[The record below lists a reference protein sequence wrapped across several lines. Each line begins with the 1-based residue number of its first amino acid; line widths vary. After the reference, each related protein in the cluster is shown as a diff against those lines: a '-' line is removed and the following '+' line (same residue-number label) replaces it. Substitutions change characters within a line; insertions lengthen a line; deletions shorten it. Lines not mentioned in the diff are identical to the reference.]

1 MRGIDRVSQCFVAF
15 ALTAGLALGGCGAQ
29 NPATRNE
36 TGKESAADASAS
48 KQPRKD
54 EKITYI
60 ASNEKYGLQLP
71 NGDAFGEIFK
81 DFIYWD
87 YATQIE
93 KNEDKLELE
102 GDILGCDILGHLKA
116 MKLLDREVKIRLY
129 YRECDKEEHYRES
142 NFYHVIVGFPE
153 SKDTDNSWLSMEYS
167 SRGLSSEY
175 DWECCEWLDIDKQ
188 ISFEK
193 LEQNKEIMKQY
204 TSMGETSIAVS
215 EAEAK
220 AYQPENKFPEGEKEQ
235 ILTAIENAVKHEYK
249 EAKDTMLFIHDF
261 LPGNSNFSGKAVDLN
276 VTDKYDM
283 PVYGIRSQINYSGD
297 KLEQLDGIY
306 WSTYVSLPE
315 YSTAYPTLK
324 LLKGLA
330 KREAEEMDAKKC
342 ILAFHIKDGKVI
354 GMNDHS
360 PSLTEKEEVLG
371 SNDYSSVLTEKK
383 VRENFGV
390 PDEADITIKY
400 GKFTSYKQGF
410 GARIVA
416 VDVYEDGKRKAGGY
430 CLIQNGEPGC
440 NLTSDYEEPEK
451 K

>member
-1 MRGIDRVSQCFVAF
+1 MRGINKFSQCFVVF
-15 ALTAGLALGGCGAQ
+15 ALTAGLALAGCGAQ
-29 NPATRNE
+29 NPVDKNE
-36 TGKESAADASAS
+36 VGKESASDSSAS
-48 KQPRKD
+48 QQSGKD
-54 EKITYI
+54 EKITYV

-71 NGDAFGEIFK
+71 DADAFGEIFK

-93 KNEDKLELE
+93 KHDDKLEHVYN
-102 GDILGCDILGHLKA
+102 ILGQLKA
-116 MKLLDREVKIRLY
+116 MKLLDGEVKIRLY

-153 SKDTDNSWLSMEYS
+153 SKATDNSWLSMEYS

-175 DWECCEWLDIDKQ
+175 EWGCFQWMDCYKQ
-188 ISFEK
+188 ISFEQ
-193 LEQNKEIMKQY
+193 LEQSKEIIKQY

-220 AYQPENKFPEGEKEQ
+220 AYQPENKFPEGEKEK
-235 ILTAIENAVKHEYK
+235 ILAAIENAVKHEYK
-249 EAKDTMLFIHDF
+249 EARDTMLFIHDF
-261 LPGNSNFSGKAVDLN
+261 LPGDSNFSGKEVDFSM
-276 VTDKYDM
+276 TDDTYDT
-283 PVYGIRSQINYSGD
+283 PVYGIQSQINYSGD
-297 KLEQLDGIY
+297 KLEQLAGIY
-306 WSTYVSLPE
+306 WSTYDSPSE
-315 YSTAYPTLK
+315 YSTANPKPTLK
-324 LLKGLA
+324 FLKETA
-330 KREAEEMDAKKC
+330 KREAEQMDAEKC

-360 PSLTEKEEVLG
+360 PSLTGKEEVLG

-390 PDEADITIKY
+390 PDGADITVKY
-400 GKFTSYKQGF
+400 GKSTSYKKGF

-416 VDVYEDGKRKAGGY
+416 VDVYEDGKRMAGGY

-440 NLTSDYEEPEK
+440 NLTSDYEAPEK